1 MARPLKQPIIPE
13 HEPISPQLAFAQV
26 LREQRIALGLNQTDL
41 EGEDLM
47 DASYI
52 SKLELG
58 KRTVGLDG
66 FIYLAER
73 LGMKP
78 SELMQEVEKR
88 LKK

>member
-1 MARPLKQPIIPE
+1 MARPLKQPKIPE
-13 HEPISPQLAFAQV
+13 NGRISPQLAFAQV
-26 LREQRIALGLNQTDL
+26 LRERRKALGLNQTDL

-78 SELMQEVEKR
+78 SELMREVEKR

>member
-1 MARPLKQPIIPE
+1 MARPLKSPIVSENDAIT
-13 HEPISPQLAFAQV
+13 PQLAFAQV
-26 LREQRIALGLNQTDL
+26 LRERRKELGLTQTDL
-41 EGEDLM
+41 EGEHQM

-66 FIYLAER
+66 FIYLAKR

-78 SELMQEVEKR
+78 SELMVELEKR
-88 LKK
+88 MEQ